1 MRKESTTAVLLTVL
15 FSISFAHV
23 AGAAWPVLNQKE
35 VDKFV
40 ETFPGMYREVVE
52 LGLRIDPQKGKV
64 DGAWKLK
71 RDQKVKR
78 ILAENGWDFMFW
90 PRLQAIVRGYSL
102 AKYEQA
108 VSEHGE
114 NIEKFVNDLKKS
126 AWMTPEKR
134 AELEA
139 FYAQLKTGFADRA
152 KKLKRQVHQ
161 SDLKVV
167 ERALPE
173 LDSVMNEVIKIEWE
187 RALGQLGKHAKA
199 NG

>member
-1 MRKESTTAVLLTVL
+1 VRINSQVSEAGTQMRRKLTIATALTVL
-15 FSISFAHV
+15 LSVVSTPA
-23 AGAAWPVLNQKE
+23 AQAAWPVLNDKE

-40 ETFPGMYREVVE
+40 ETFPGMYR
-52 LGLRIDPQKGKV
+52 I
-64 DGAWKLK
+64 
-71 RDQKVKR
+71 KR

-114 NIEKFVNDLKKS
+114 NIEKFVEELKKS
-126 AWMTPEKR
+126 PWMTPEKK

-139 FYAQLKTGFADRA
+139 FYAQLKTDFASRA
-152 KKLKRQVHQ
+152 KQLRRQVHKN
-161 SDLKVV
+161 DLKVV

-173 LDSVMNEVIKIEWE
+173 LDSVMTEVIKIEWE
-187 RALGQLGKHAKA
+187 HAFAEFGKHAK
-199 NG
+199 GRK